1 MALEMG
7 NFSVSGTI
15 PIFNVPPGPC
25 AVTMYAPTGVV
36 YTGLSTA
43 VTTTNGFSV
52 PTSPVTF
59 KCFSGSRGN
68 QIYATVG
75 TAGTTVA
82 IHYVLSTGA

>member
-7 NFSVSGTI
+7 QWAVTGTV
-15 PIFNVPPGPC
+15 PIFQVPPGPC

-43 VTTTNGFSV
+43 ATTANSFSV

-59 KCFSGSRGN
+59 RCFSGSRGA
-68 QIYATVG
+68 QIYGTVG
-75 TAGTTVA
+75 TAATTVA
-82 IHYVLSTGA
+82 IHYIVSTGA